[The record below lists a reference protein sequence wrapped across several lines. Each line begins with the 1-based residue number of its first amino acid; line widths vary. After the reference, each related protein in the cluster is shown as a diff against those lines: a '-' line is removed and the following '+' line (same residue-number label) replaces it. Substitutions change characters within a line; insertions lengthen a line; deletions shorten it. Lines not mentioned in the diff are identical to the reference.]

1 MKGRFPHHEHQ
12 GSAFFKGHVG
22 GSSEQV
28 RAVGV
33 GYGREGTNGAR
44 RDEHSRSRKRSAG
57 RASGDISNGV
67 NNISQRLDLV
77 NGPTRLESYGYPG
90 CRRDYKVGY
99 DVGLGS

>member
-1 MKGRFPHHEHQ
+1 
-12 GSAFFKGHVG
+12 
-22 GSSEQV
+22 
-28 RAVGV
+28 
-33 GYGREGTNGAR
+33 
-44 RDEHSRSRKRSAG
+44 

-90 CRRDYKVGY
+90 CRRDYKVGF